1 MKSTKA
7 LQPHPQEFAQNA
19 VLPQTSP
26 LGKSR
31 RKIARRAK
39 MRDIRISSLPY
50 ERGFGIIKR

>member
-1 MKSTKA
+1 